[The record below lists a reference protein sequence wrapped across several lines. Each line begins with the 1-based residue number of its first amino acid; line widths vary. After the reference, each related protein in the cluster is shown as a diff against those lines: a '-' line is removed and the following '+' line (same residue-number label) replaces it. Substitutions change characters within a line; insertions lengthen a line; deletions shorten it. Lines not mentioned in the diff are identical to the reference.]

1 MADVVNAVVERNSR
15 LVGIGIN
22 LDAFQFTGE
31 LGGLQT
37 DILWA
42 TTKTPESN
50 VFSWHIMSTHN

>member
-1 MADVVNAVVERNSR
+1 MADVVKAVVERNSR

-37 DILWA
+37 RA
-42 TTKTPESN
+42 
-50 VFSWHIMSTHN
+50 